1 MESFD
6 HTPQRNDG
14 RILFLDPKDNV
25 CTATSAIES
34 GTSVRI
40 SGRSVLMRQTVPL
53 GFKIAARDIA
63 IHDKVIKYGVP
74 IGSATRDIVMGEI
87 VHVDNLKSDY
97 LPTYTLDTKDTKDR
111 P

>member
-1 MESFD
+1 MEFSD
-6 HTPQRNDG
+6 DRANRNDG

-40 SGRSVLMRQTVPL
+40 SGRPVVMRQTVPL

-74 IGSATRDIVMGEI
+74 IGSATRDIAMGEI
-87 VHVDNLKSDY
+87 VHVENLKSDY
-97 LPTYTLDTKDTKDR
+97 LPTYMLDTKDR